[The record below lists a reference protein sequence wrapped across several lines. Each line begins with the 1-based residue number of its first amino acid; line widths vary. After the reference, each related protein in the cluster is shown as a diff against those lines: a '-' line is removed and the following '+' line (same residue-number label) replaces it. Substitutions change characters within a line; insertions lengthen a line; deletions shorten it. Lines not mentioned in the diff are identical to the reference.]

1 MPTVSPSDLPPL
13 DFVRLAPP
21 PGSRIAV
28 LGGCGGLG
36 QALVRA
42 AADIGLHV
50 AVLDLQRSLDR
61 HPPPVEALAIPVDA
75 TDAAAVD
82 GAFDAVAEAFGGL
95 DTLVTLVGVTAVPP
109 RRIEAFSPEEW
120 DALLAVNLRSAFLA
134 CRAALPLLRKGDN
147 PSIVTVSSLHAALPP
162 EGFGPYGAAKAA
174 LVNLTKGLAL
184 ENAPAI
190 RANSV
195 APSGMLTPFIGGGTG
210 RGGEEGPID
219 WLDIAA
225 IERATPLGRM
235 ARPED
240 VVGPILFLAGP
251 AGRYITG
258 QLLHVS
264 GGRIMP

>member
-1 MPTVSPSDLPPL
+1 M
-13 DFVRLAPP
+13 
-21 PGSRIAV
+21 
-28 LGGCGGLG
+28 
-36 QALVRA
+36 
-42 AADIGLHV
+42 
-50 AVLDLQRSLDR
+50 
-61 HPPPVEALAIPVDA
+61 
-75 TDAAAVD
+75 
-82 GAFDAVAEAFGGL
+82 
-95 DTLVTLVGVTAVPP
+95 PP
-109 RRIEAFSPEEW
+109 RRIETFSAAEW
-120 DALLAVNLRSAFLA
+120 DRLLAVNLRSAFLA
-134 CRAALPLLRKGDN
+134 CRAALPLLKGGDN

-162 EGFGPYGAAKAA
+162 EGFGPYGAAKAG

-184 ENAPAI
+184 ENAPTI

-195 APSGMLTPFIGGGTG
+195 APSGMLTAFIGGGTG
-210 RGGEEGPID
+210 HGGDEGPTD
-219 WLDIAA
+219 WLDVAA